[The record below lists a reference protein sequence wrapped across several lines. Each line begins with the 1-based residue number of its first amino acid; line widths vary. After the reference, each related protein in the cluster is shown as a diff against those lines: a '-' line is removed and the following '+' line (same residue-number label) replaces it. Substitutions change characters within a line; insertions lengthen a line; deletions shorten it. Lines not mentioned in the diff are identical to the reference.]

1 MMGKR
6 EALHAILNGQRAD
19 RIPVIMNAFSLP
31 VARYGYTMAQVMQQP
46 DKMVECMV
54 GTRRQLGYDGLCLGV
69 YSGITRQ
76 IAGHLPNSEG
86 KIVGDG
92 DDVIHSFED
101 IKKLK
106 EFHVKKCPWLEKMKY
121 MIDRMREEEPDEP
134 IYVIVHTPSSVAFTL
149 MGAKP
154 AFKAMVKN

>member
-101 IKKLK
+101 IKK
-106 EFHVKKCPWLEKMKY
+106 F
-121 MIDRMREEEPDEP
+121 
-134 IYVIVHTPSSVAFTL
+134 S
-149 MGAKP
+149 
-154 AFKAMVKN
+154 